1 MAKYK
6 FGQSSERQLATCDV
20 RLQRV
25 ARRAL
30 GYGVLDFSIL
40 EGHRGQAKQDRYFA
54 EGKSKL
60 RFPKGNHNAYPSNAL
75 DAVHCVAGKIAAT
88 PDPKNAAANREYREA
103 LCILAGLMFAAAAEE
118 GVRLRWGG
126 AWDGMDK
133 VTESQ
138 RFDDLYHFELED

>member
-6 FGQSSERQLATCDV
+6 FGQSSEQQLSTCDV
-20 RLQRV
+20 RLQKV

-30 GYGVLDFSIL
+30 GYGVHDFTIL

-75 DAVHCVAGKIAAT
+75 DLTPVVGGKMLPMNHAGLR
-88 PDPKNAAANREYREA
+88 DA
-103 LCILAGLMFAAAAEE
+103 LHVLAGLMYAAAAEE
-118 GVRLRWGG
+118 GVRVRWGG
-126 AWDGMDK
+126 AWNGS
-133 VTESQ
+133 EQISEAQ
-138 RFDDLYHFELED
+138 RFDDLFHWEIQEG